1 MKITKLT
8 AATAVLTAAAILG
21 TGLSQAAVAADNGT
35 APRSAV
41 VATDGSMTAA
51 EELATA
57 GGQKFVDT
65 LKVIDEMPD
74 SVVQQ
79 GEAAVQA
86 YLNEHLPSTK
96 PGMSGFG
103 WWQTAK
109 CVASIGAAVAG
120 GAVPV
125 AKVLKLRAFIKK
137 AGSVKEAA
145 YLLIR
150 VAKGEEKISEL
161 GATLGGLASVI
172 LGIDGI
178 RKNCH

>member
-1 MKITKLT
+1 MKIRKLT

-21 TGLSQAAVAADNGT
+21 TGLSQVAAAADNDTT
-35 APRSAV
+35 ARPAV
-41 VATDGSMTAA
+41 VAVDQPMTAA
-51 EELATA
+51 EELKTA
-57 GGQKFVDT
+57 DGQKFLDA
-65 LKVIDEMPD
+65 LKVLDEMPD

-79 GEAAVQA
+79 GDAAVQA
-86 YLNEHLPSTK
+86 YIDEHLADVK
-96 PGMSGFG
+96 SGVVAFG

-109 CVASIGAAVAG
+109 CVASITAAVAG

-125 AKVLKLRAFIKK
+125 AKILKLRAFIKK
-137 AGSVKEAA
+137 VGSVREAA

-150 VAKGEEKISEL
+150 IAKGEEKISEL

-178 RKNCH
+178 KKNCR